1 MCDHLLQ
8 IITDE
13 TFKVHQGFD
22 LAIFDDRTMPSQ
34 IPSFLV
40 KKKEPFVVFKQSV
53 ANHFQLPV
61 NRFRL
66 WIMVDRQNRTVRPDQ
81 PILEAEANLSM
92 EIIQN
97 KPRAYQ
103 STLRLYLEVVDKPI
117 DSKLWPP
124 EGTFTSPY
132 LMVFIKYF
140 DPKTQTIEGCGKLYV
155 QPNEKVCDI
164 IPILNKKKG
173 FPWNTVLKLF
183 EEIQPSMIE
192 AMKTSATF
200 QQSEIQDGDII
211 CFQKEM
217 SVTETAEYRSQG
229 HAATIIEFFKKIK
242 TKIMG

>member
-1 MCDHLLQ
+1 
-8 IITDE
+8 
-13 TFKVHQGFD
+13 
-22 LAIFDDRTMPSQ
+22 
-34 IPSFLV
+34 
-40 KKKEPFVVFKQSV
+40 
-53 ANHFQLPV
+53 
-61 NRFRL
+61 
-66 WIMVDRQNRTVRPDQ
+66 
-81 PILEAEANLSM
+81 M

-124 EGTFTSPY
+124 E
-132 LMVFIKYF
+132 VV
-140 DPKTQTIEGCGKLYV
+140 PKALDQIWPWIMRVNRGCGKLYV

-173 FPWNTVLKLF
+173 FPLRAWSMVEQASAIDILQIERLK
-183 EEIQPSMIE
+183 EIQPSMIE